1 MTQEEFLKEY
11 SGKFIEVAGFET
23 AWIFEVNSADFSKGN
38 ENFLGWIAGKR
49 TIIGGP
55 EVIEKYHDPQF
66 DKDEIILRPE
76 DKITVYPD
84 KETLEKR
91 IFEFLRENLIR
102 YENDSGDRTVPK
114 K

>member
-11 SGKFIEVAGFET
+11 SGKFIEVAGLET

-49 TIIGGP
+49 TILGGS
-55 EVIEKYHDPQF
+55 EVIEKYHDPDF
-66 DKDEIILRPE
+66 EKDEIILRPE

-91 IFEFLRENLIR
+91 IFEFLRENLIK
-102 YENDSGDRTVPK
+102 YENDSRDRTVPK